1 MRELEDH
8 YEEEYIYLADLTC
21 DAALISWGKFF
32 FNSKMKLVEDR
43 KVHLFDGQL
52 GRHTSIGTHCESYG
66 PVTVEG
72 ADATSPDVPRVHPT
86 NTFARGPGLAR
97 HPVYTYRVVVHEN
110 RGDRQWAGDP
120 LAS

>member
-43 KVHLFDGQL
+43 KVPGFL
-52 GRHTSIGTHCESYG
+52 
-66 PVTVEG
+66 
-72 ADATSPDVPRVHPT
+72 RVKAL
-86 NTFARGPGLAR
+86 TFAPLDRRLIDGTLLTSDEKAWLRQYFRGKA
-97 HPVYTYRVVVHEN
+97 
-110 RGDRQWAGDP
+110 
-120 LAS
+120 